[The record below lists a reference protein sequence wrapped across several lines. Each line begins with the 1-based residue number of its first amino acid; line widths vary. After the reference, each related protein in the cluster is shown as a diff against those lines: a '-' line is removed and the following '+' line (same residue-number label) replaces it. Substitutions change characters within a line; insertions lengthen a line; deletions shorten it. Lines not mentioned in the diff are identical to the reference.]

1 MGRQVAI
8 LTLARTTAG
17 SRMVC
22 ELPVTMSEHLLSHR
36 VGVVEISRRIYCAE
50 TRGRING
57 VGPGEATLF

>member
-1 MGRQVAI
+1 MDREVAS
-8 LTLARTTAG
+8 LTSARTTAD

-22 ELPVTMSEHLLSHR
+22 ELAVTMSEHLLSYR
-36 VGVVEISRRIYCAE
+36 VGVVEISQRIYCVE